1 MPSKGGDCTNKK
13 LRYYKAMS
21 NKFKAPI
28 KVIKSSWRSE
38 SFKKPSSRGVIVSRS
53 LYGNSNTLTKV
64 DGTYVSKGN
73 MFSGNMY

>member
-1 MPSKGGDCTNKK
+1 MWLETNKK